1 MSMFDLTGHVA
12 IVTGGNGGVGLAF
25 ARGLVK
31 CGAQVAIWGRND
43 TKNNNALAE
52 LKALGGDVEAFRADV
67 TETDQVE
74 AAFEATLARFDKVDS
89 CFANAGGGGFRG
101 LSHKTDRQTWLETID
116 LNLMSV
122 VQTWAPVTD
131 HMMKRGEGGRLI
143 VTSSIAAL
151 MGTGGAAGYST
162 TKAAVLGLVQGLA
175 VELGQAGIRVNAI
188 LPGYIETEM
197 SLNTPQ
203 AFQDAARRRAAIGR
217 IGTLED
223 MEGVAVFLAS
233 KHSDFMTGQGIV
245 MDGGH
250 TIFPM

>member
-1 MSMFDLTGHVA
+1 MFDLTGHVA

-31 CGAQVAIWGRND
+31 CGAHVAIWGRND
-43 TKNNNALAE
+43 TKNNVAVAE

-122 VQTWAPVTD
+122 VQTWASVTD